1 MDIPV
6 RSKPQVISWSQPG
19 SPTAMTHPR
28 QIPRHVDSGYATQTN
43 TAFTSPVGTK
53 EKSSTSAQSTNNAP
67 QDEFA
72 HSSPRSVPMPGRKD
86 LQIVR
91 RDIDYAFNARFREIA
106 PRMQQLLQKSSQKW
120 SSSVFAL
127 AKSRPKR
134 QQQATMSLR
143 LMAVG
148 KTAKSAKPTIV
159 IFMAGEHIKSLEAAL
174 GQPELRQLYQSDDG
188 VTPSFE
194 VIVVG
199 QEPMKRSYQNVS
211 VLWEASRTMERNI
224 STLCGVQIRLD
235 AGDTRVAGATIG
247 GIVKLTY
254 GPGDFKLAGMT
265 AGHPLESLLDT
276 EFGIDSKATLFTHP
290 RTFGTILHPTTDTDD
305 EVTLPKHD
313 WALIEINPLVRKR
326 PNLMRI
332 AGNSGSL
339 SLGIPKHPGT
349 LRRLRRQNSHS
360 TSMTTAPPASFPD
373 VNPIEVALL
382 SDSSHFSGAKLGL
395 LSHMPGS
402 IMLSPDDG
410 FIDAYLLIL
419 DEGQEFQD
427 GDSGSWV
434 VNPTSLEVYGHV
446 VATDIMGDAYIVPL
460 YASLEEMKE
469 VLGVESVSLPDTADL
484 LDAALLQDLRKAR
497 VLDDV
502 DSGYMS
508 AASAVPD
515 SGRGAKEARVS
526 GWVDDEEDG
535 FSCW

>member
-1 MDIPV
+1 
-6 RSKPQVISWSQPG
+6 
-19 SPTAMTHPR
+19 MTLPR

-106 PRMQQLLQKSSQKW
+106 PRMQQLLQKSLQKW

-148 KTAKSAKPTIV
+148 KTAESAKPTIV
-159 IFMAGEHIKSLEAAL
+159 IFLAGEHIKSLEAAL
-174 GQPELRQLYQSDDG
+174 GQTELRQLYRSDDG

-199 QEPMKRSYQNVS
+199 QEPMKRSYQDVS

-235 AGDTRVAGATIG
+235 AGDARVAGATMG

-276 EFGIDSKATLFTHP
+276 E
-290 RTFGTILHPTTDTDD
+290 DTDD

-313 WALIEINPLVRKR
+313 WALIEIDPLVRIR
-326 PNLMRI
+326 PNLMPI

-339 SLGIPKHPGT
+339 SLSIPKYPGT
-349 LRRLRRQNSHS
+349 LGRLRRQNGHG

-382 SDSSHFSGAKLGL
+382 SGSSHFSGAMLGL

-410 FIDAYLLIL
+410 FIDAYLLTL

-446 VATDIMGDAYIVPL
+446 VATDITGDAYIVPL

-469 VLGVESVSLPDTADL
+469 ALGVESVSLPDTADL
-484 LDAALLQDLRKAR
+484 LDAAFVGEGEGGGGEAGWLGGGGGGDGHSGGGWGVGVGGHVGTYLLAWGGIGL
-497 VLDDV
+497 VLCAV
-502 DSGYMS
+502 D
-508 AASAVPD
+508 
-515 SGRGAKEARVS
+515 RW
-526 GWVDDEEDG
+526 WVDLEGGWLRVGD
-535 FSCW
+535 